1 MNEIQIYDYV
11 EQLQDTD
18 NKIFC
23 SMKPKNE
30 DEEVILYNAMNN
42 PEKRLS
48 DCINMV
54 ISVKDVF
61 CEIVQCKRE
70 DQVENVPRVVLIDDK
85 GVGYQCVSLGVF
97 SALRKMFAIKG
108 FPDNWS
114 KPLKVRVVQITK
126 GERKMLT
133 LEMTK

>member
-108 FPDNWS
+108 FPDNWP